1 MIELDLSEATAIITV
16 GDGGGPNLLTIDTL
30 VELHRAL
37 DRIAGHESL
46 RAVVVRGG
54 GDRYFLAGA
63 DLNELARLDGES
75 SLRFA
80 RLGQSLFDKMERSG
94 KLIVAAVDGYCMG
107 GGIDLLLACDL
118 RYATPSSVFSHPGLR
133 MGIITGFGG
142 TARLPGEVGCG
153 RAWELFVTG
162 RRFYALEA
170 AEYGLISGVVE
181 PGALME
187 RCLEIA
193 SKAAAIPAELV
204 LVWKEGAA
212 SRRDAVASCSGPD
225 GMF

>member
-1 MIELDLSEATAIITV
+1 MIELDASGATAILTV
-16 GDGGGPNLLTIDTL
+16 GDGGGPNLLTIETL

-37 DRIAGHESL
+37 DRVAANESL

-63 DLNELARLDGES
+63 DLSELAHLDGES

-80 RLGQSLFDKMERSG
+80 RLGQSLFDKMERSD
-94 KLIVAAVDGYCMG
+94 KLVVAAVDGYCMG

-118 RYATPSSVFSHPGLR
+118 RYATPRSLFAHPGLR

-142 TARLPGEVGCG
+142 TARLPGEVGRG
-153 RAWELFVTG
+153 RARELFVTA
-162 RRFYALEA
+162 RRFSAREA
-170 AEYGLISGVVE
+170 ASYGLISGVEE

-193 SKAAAIPAELV
+193 REAAARPAKLV
-204 LVWKEGAA
+204 RAWKAGAA
-212 SRRDAVASCSGPD
+212 SRRDAAVSCPGPD